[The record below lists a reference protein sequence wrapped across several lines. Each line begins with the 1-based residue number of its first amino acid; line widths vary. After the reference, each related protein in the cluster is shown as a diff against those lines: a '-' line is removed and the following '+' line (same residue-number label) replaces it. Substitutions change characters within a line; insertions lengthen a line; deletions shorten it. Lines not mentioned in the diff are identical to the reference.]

1 MKNTKLEK
9 RFNSKVE
16 KIVTMNKPS
25 KRGIFLSIIVLFSIS
40 LVLTPLN
47 GYAEEINVKSV
58 GVDKTTIITLT
69 NDAKEDVKTFRI
81 WLGGDTNFKSF
92 KTEKGWIGEK
102 NPQGVI
108 IFTSLEPIKMNES
121 VKFGVKTDK
130 LNSII
135 NWKALD
141 QTNTI
146 IDTGVVKS
154 TEIKKVEQ
162 NPDINLSD
170 DIKNNK
176 GEIFPDS
183 TFRIIPDKPNSGSTI
198 RVIGNTFEASQI
210 FDFYLNT
217 QKIGII
223 ETDEK
228 GQFITT
234 IQIPNNESDRI
245 EFKIKNDKGQEKT
258 ISIRL
263 GNEVNRI
270 SATEDT
276 KITIQG
282 LQNTIYRGE
291 SVNIGGMGTPNTSL
305 TLQLLDVNQKIIN
318 TRIAKIDGTG
328 NWKISQPIIIPFD
341 INLGKY
347 SIVVSDGRNHIL
359 KNIFIETDKVIQIA
373 PTKIMFDEGEIIK
386 LNGTGVPNSTIEFIL
401 EDNLGNE
408 KYMEIKNTDDTGFV
422 EFEYQTTEND
432 DNVGTWTLISTQ
444 GNSKEFTYVGYGII
458 AVSPINFEFDK
469 INYKIDEIAKLTLVG
484 TPSDKVIMNIIGPT
498 GSFFKEGIE
507 INLQEDGR
515 GKYNLDLKDFGSGI
529 YTAIIKQQNTQSDEI
544 FTVGLQMGSGKI
556 DIKTTQLQYTQGDKI
571 LLLGNTNPNVLL
583 KAILINPSGDKVRT
597 IEIPSDSSGMFSE
610 DRFKIPQNAEIGLW
624 KIQVSSGPNLT
635 TNEFQVNTLI
645 TKGLGVKIGEPTSIP
660 GIGTNVKIMIQST
673 YKSSIQIQIINSNQM
688 VIDKLNCNTTSE
700 FKCEIF
706 WTIPQDIIPG
716 TYTVKADNVL
726 DSAETQLIIKH
737 N

>member
-170 DIKNNK
+170 DIKNSK
-176 GEIFPDS
+176 GEIFSDS

-228 GQFITT
+228 GHFITT
-234 IQIPNNESDRI
+234 IQIPNNESDRV

-263 GNEVNRI
+263 GSEINRI
-270 SATEDT
+270 SATEDI
-276 KITIQG
+276 KITIQD

-291 SVNIGGMGTPNTSL
+291 SININGMGTPNTSL

-359 KNIFIETDKVIQIA
+359 KNIFIETDKVIQIS

-386 LNGTGVPNSTIEFIL
+386 LDGTGVPNSTIEFIL

-422 EFEYQTTEND
+422 EFEYQTIEND

-469 INYKIDEIAKLTLVG
+469 INYKINEIAKLTLIG

-529 YTAIIKQQNTQSDEI
+529 YTAIIKQQNTQSDEM

-556 DIKTTQLQYTQGDKI
+556 DIKTTQLEYTQGDKI

-610 DRFKIPQNAEIGLW
+610 DRFKIPQNAEVGLW
-624 KIQVSSGPNLT
+624 KIQVSSGSNLA
-635 TNEFQVNTLI
+635 TNEFQVNTIILE
-645 TKGLGVKIGEPTSIP
+645 GLGVVIGETTSIP
-660 GIGTNVKIMIQST
+660 GIGTNVKIIIQST
-673 YKSSIQIQIINSNQM
+673 YKSSIQMQIIDKNQI
-688 VIDKLNCNTTSE
+688 VIDNLNCNTTSE

-726 DSAETQLIIKH
+726 DSTETQLIIK
-737 N
+737 

>member
-176 GEIFPDS
+176 GEIFSDS

-228 GQFITT
+228 GHFITT
-234 IQIPNNESDRI
+234 IQIPNNESDRV

-263 GNEVNRI
+263 GSEINRI
-270 SATEDT
+270 LVTEDI
-276 KITIQG
+276 KITIQD
-282 LQNTIYRGE
+282 LQNIIYRGE
-291 SVNIGGMGTPNTSL
+291 SVNISGMGTPNTSL

-359 KNIFIETDKVIQIA
+359 KNIFIETDKVIQIS

-469 INYKIDEIAKLTLVG
+469 TNYKIDEIAKLTLVG
-484 TPSDKVIMNIIGPT
+484 NPSDKVIMNIIGPT

-529 YTAIIKQQNTQSDEI
+529 YTAIIKQQNTQSDEM

-556 DIKTTQLQYTQGDKI
+556 DIKTTQLEYTQGDKI

-645 TKGLGVKIGEPTSIP
+645 TKGLGVKIGETTSIP

-673 YKSSIQIQIINSNQM
+673 YKSSIQIEIINSNQM
-688 VIDKLNCNTTSE
+688 VIDNLNCNTTSE

-726 DSAETQLIIKH
+726 DSTETQLIIK
-737 N
+737 

>member
-141 QTNTI
+141 QINTI
-146 IDTGVVKS
+146 IDTGVLKS
-154 TEIKKVEQ
+154 TEIKKVKQ

-234 IQIPNNESDRI
+234 IQIPNNESDRV

-263 GNEVNRI
+263 GSEINRI
-270 SATEDT
+270 SATEDI
-276 KITIQG
+276 KITIQD

-291 SVNIGGMGTPNTSL
+291 SININGMGTPNTSL

-318 TRIAKIDGTG
+318 TRIAKIDSTG

-359 KNIFIETDKVIQIA
+359 KNIIIETDKVIQIT

-386 LNGTGVPNSTIEFIL
+386 LDGTGVPNSTIEFIL

-469 INYKIDEIAKLTLVG
+469 INYKIDEIAKLTLIG

-529 YTAIIKQQNTQSDEI
+529 YTAIIKQQNTQSDEM

-556 DIKTTQLQYTQGDKI
+556 DIKTTQLEYTQGDKI

-583 KAILINPSGDKVRT
+583 KAILINPSGDEVRT

-645 TKGLGVKIGEPTSIP
+645 TKGLGVKIGETTNIP

-688 VIDKLNCNTTSE
+688 VIDNLNCNTTSE
-700 FKCEIF
+700 FKCEVF

-716 TYTVKADNVL
+716 TYTVKADNVI
-726 DSAETQLIIKH
+726 DFAETQLIIK
-737 N
+737 

>member
-1 MKNTKLEK
+1 MKKFYKN
-9 RFNSKVE
+9 
-16 KIVTMNKPS
+16 
-25 KRGIFLSIIVLFSIS
+25 GIFLVTVILFSIS

-47 GYAEEINVKSV
+47 AYAEEINVKSV
-58 GVDKTTIITLT
+58 GVDKTAIITLT

-141 QTNTI
+141 QINTI
-146 IDTGVVKS
+146 IDTGVLKS
-154 TEIKKVEQ
+154 TEIKKVKQ

-176 GEIFPDS
+176 GEIFSDS
-183 TFRIIPDKPNSGSTI
+183 TFRIIPDKPNSGATI

-234 IQIPNNESDRI
+234 IQIPNIESDRI

-318 TRIAKIDGTG
+318 TRITKIDNTG

-359 KNIFIETDKVIQIA
+359 KNIIIESDKVIQIS

-386 LNGTGVPNSTIEFIL
+386 LDGTGVPNSTIEFIL

-458 AVSPINFEFDK
+458 AVSPINFEFNK
-469 INYKIDEIAKLTLVG
+469 TNYEINEIAKLTLVG
-484 TPSDKVIMNIIGPT
+484 NPSDKLIMNIIGPT

-529 YTAIIKQQNTQSDEI
+529 YTAIIKQQNTQSDEM

-556 DIKTTQLQYTQGDKI
+556 DIKTTQLEYIQGDKI

-583 KAILINPSGDKVRT
+583 KAILINPSGDEVRT

-645 TKGLGVKIGEPTSIP
+645 TKGLGVKIGETTSIP

-688 VIDKLNCNTTSE
+688 VIDNLNCNTTSE
-700 FKCEIF
+700 FKCEVF
-706 WTIPQDIIPG
+706 WTIPEDIIPG

-726 DSAETQLIIKH
+726 DSTETQLIIK
-737 N
+737 

>member
-176 GEIFPDS
+176 GEIFSDS

-228 GQFITT
+228 GHFITT
-234 IQIPNNESDRI
+234 IQIPSNESDRV
-245 EFKIKNDKGQEKT
+245 EFKIMNDKGQEKI

-263 GNEVNRI
+263 GSEINRI
-270 SATEDT
+270 STTEDI
-276 KITIQG
+276 KITIQK
-282 LQNTIYRGE
+282 LQNIIYRGE
-291 SVNIGGMGTPNTSL
+291 SINISGMGTPNTSL

-318 TRIAKIDGTG
+318 TRIVKIDGTG

-359 KNIFIETDKVIQIA
+359 KNIFIETDKVIQIL
-373 PTKIMFDEGEIIK
+373 PTKIIFDEGELIK

-422 EFEYQTTEND
+422 EFEYQTIEND

-529 YTAIIKQQNTQSDEI
+529 YTAIIKQQNTQSDEM

-556 DIKTTQLQYTQGDKI
+556 DIKTTQLEYTQGDKI

-645 TKGLGVKIGEPTSIP
+645 TKGLAVKIGETTSIP
-660 GIGTNVKIMIQST
+660 GIGTNVKFIIQST
-673 YKSSIQIQIINSNQM
+673 YKSSIQIEIINSNQM
-688 VIDKLNCNTTSE
+688 VIDDLNCNTTSE
-700 FKCEIF
+700 FRCEVF
-706 WTIPQDIIPG
+706 WTIPQDTIPG

-726 DSAETQLIIKH
+726 DSSEAQLIIK
-737 N
+737 

>member
-170 DIKNNK
+170 DIKNSN
-176 GEIFPDS
+176 GEIFSDS

-276 KITIQG
+276 KITIQD

-291 SVNIGGMGTPNTSL
+291 SVNISGMGTPNTSL

-318 TRIAKIDGTG
+318 TRIAKIDNTG

-386 LNGTGVPNSTIEFIL
+386 LDGTGVPNSTIEFIL

-422 EFEYQTTEND
+422 EFEYQTIEND

-469 INYKIDEIAKLTLVG
+469 TNYEINEIAKLTLIG
-484 TPSDKVIMNIIGPT
+484 NPSDKVIMNIIGPT

-529 YTAIIKQQNTQSDEI
+529 YTAIIKQQNTQSDEM

-556 DIKTTQLQYTQGDKI
+556 DIKTTQLEYTQGDKI

-624 KIQVSSGPNLT
+624 KIHVSSGSNLA

-645 TKGLGVKIGEPTSIP
+645 LEGLGVVIGETRSIP
-660 GIGTNVKIMIQST
+660 GIGTNVKIIIQST

-688 VIDKLNCNTTSE
+688 VIDNLNCNTTSE

-726 DSAETQLIIKH
+726 DSTEAQLIIK
-737 N
+737 